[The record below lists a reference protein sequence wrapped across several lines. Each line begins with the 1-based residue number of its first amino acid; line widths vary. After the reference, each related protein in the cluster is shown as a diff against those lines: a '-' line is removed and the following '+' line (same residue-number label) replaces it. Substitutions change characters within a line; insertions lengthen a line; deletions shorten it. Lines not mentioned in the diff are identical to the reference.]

1 MTRKYTIE
9 WVENKDRL
17 QMKRTTWITLSSPTG
32 RVEIDA
38 KKALNLF
45 TRNFGN
51 LKKNTIFCIKEF
63 DENNKQIGEDIK
75 PSSEENAII
84 PMRK

>member
-1 MTRKYTIE
+1 MVRKYAIE

-17 QMKRTTWITLSSPTG
+17 QMKRTTWITLSAPTG
-32 RVEIDA
+32 KVEFDA

-51 LKKNTIFCIKEF
+51 LKKNTIISIKEF
-63 DENNKQIGEDIK
+63 DEKGQIGEDIV
-75 PSSEENAII
+75 PSSDENAII
-84 PMRK
+84 PIGK

>member
-1 MTRKYTIE
+1 MVRKYAIE

-51 LKKNTIFCIKEF
+51 LKKNTIFAIKEF
-63 DENNKQIGEDIK
+63 DDNGQIGKDIV

-84 PMRK
+84 PVGK